1 MKAWYMRALGALAL
15 APVFFTYA
23 VANDS
28 PRPLAPNIDSIT
40 LHDLKGD
47 VYFLA
52 GDEMRGRETCQPEAL
67 ITAAYVRT
75 RMERAGVKP
84 AGENGTWYQTVKLA
98 HREWE
103 EKPSISYTRAGSTVK
118 LAYEQ
123 DFVATEGASVNA
135 QLKDAEVAFAGYAV
149 NDTQRAY
156 NDIEGIDLRGKVA
169 LIMRYEP
176 TPWRVGGRRNP
187 FSRSANLNT
196 KEALLREAGAAAI
209 LMVTGPESLGAT
221 DNRMSL
227 PSPKAAEMSPPLY
240 LAGTGRSSSALPFFH
255 VSLEAADALLGGDGK
270 LLEAQKAF
278 DQGEFKARPDL
289 SKLRVSIDA
298 RSREVVREC
307 RNVAG
312 KVEGELDEWII
323 FGAHHD
329 HLGNGYFG
337 SRSPDKMGEIH
348 NGADDNASGV
358 ATVLEIAEA
367 LAQSGVKPRRGFLFL
382 TFTGEEKGLLG
393 SRWYCENP
401 LVPHHKAIAMINIDM
416 IGRIPN
422 KRLQLQGT
430 ASSSLLDK
438 VCREAAPLFPDIEFT
453 FSDRPPMAA
462 SDHWPFYSAAGMP
475 VVFPFGGTN
484 AEMHTTLDD
493 PETINYRDMVPA
505 VKCLYE
511 IAWRLSLEPAIP
523 DYIGPVKG
531 ATGPDGKPRNPA
543 EKPAA
548 KPEAER
554 EEEFSRG
561 APPANG

>member
-1 MKAWYMRALGALAL
+1 MKAWIRHALAAL
-15 APVFFTYA
+15 AFAPALLT
-23 VANDS
+23 VAGASDS
-28 PRPLAPNIDSIT
+28 AAPLAPNMDSIS
-40 LHDLKGD
+40 LADLKGD
-47 VYFLA
+47 VYFMA
-52 GDEMRGRETCQPEAL
+52 SDEMRGRETCHPEAL
-67 ITAAYVRT
+67 ITAAYVRA

-98 HREWE
+98 HREWV
-103 EKPSISYTRAGSTVK
+103 EKPSLSYSTGGNKVT

-123 DFVATEGASVNA
+123 DFVSTEGASVNA
-135 QLKDAEVAFAGYAV
+135 ALKDAEVVFAGYAV
-149 NDTQRAY
+149 SDTQRAY

-169 LIMRYEP
+169 LILRYEP

-209 LMVTGPESLGAT
+209 LMVTGPESLGGS
-221 DNRMSL
+221 DNRRDL
-227 PSPKAAEMSPPLY
+227 PSPKATEMSPPLY
-240 LAGTGRSSSALPFFH
+240 IAGSSRQSTSLPFFH
-255 VSLEAADALLGGDGK
+255 ISLEAADALLGGDGK
-270 LLEAQKAF
+270 LVETQKAF
-278 DQGEFKARPDL
+278 DQGDFKSRPDL
-289 SKLRVSIDA
+289 SRLRVSIDA

-312 KVEGELDEWII
+312 KIEGELDEWII

-367 LAQSGVKPRRGFLFL
+367 LAQSGVKPRRGFLFV

-393 SRWYCENP
+393 ARWYCDNP
-401 LVPHHKAIAMINIDM
+401 LIPHEKAIAMINIDM
-416 IGRIPN
+416 IGRITN

-430 ASSSLLDK
+430 ASSKLLDK
-438 VCREAAPLFPDIEFT
+438 VCREAAPLFPDLEFT
-453 FSDRPPMAA
+453 FSERPPMPA
-462 SDHWPFYSAAGMP
+462 SDHWPFYSVAGLP
-475 VVFPFGGTN
+475 VIFPFGGTN

-511 IAWRLSLEPAIP
+511 IAWRLSLEPEAP
-523 DYIGPVKG
+523 DYNGPVKG
-531 ATGPDGKPRNPA
+531 AKGPGGKLRNPA
-543 EKPAA
+543 ETPAPDPKGA
-548 KPEAER
+548 R
-554 EEEFSRG
+554 EEEFSAGR
-561 APPANG
+561 